1 MEAKSNKDKL
11 LGLIRNYY
19 TAPKVSRGNVD
30 LEPILKIFH
39 SIYFHIYYLK
49 YYFNCMLTK
58 YLCNLYGNK
67 SSTRK
72 EKSFTLINV
81 KETKTFFA
89 IDFMINIKRLLS

>member
-1 MEAKSNKDKL
+1 MGKDDQNSVQDNTEKFSKEDFVPFIEMEAKSNKDKL

-49 YYFNCMLTK
+49 YYFNKLHVDQI
-58 YLCNLYGNK
+58 
-67 SSTRK
+67 S
-72 EKSFTLINV
+72 V
-81 KETKTFFA
+81 
-89 IDFMINIKRLLS
+89 